1 MKKKILLTA
10 LVVMAF
16 VMLFTVSVFAEGIIV
31 DKTVDAT
38 LGTMVKLS
46 EDPGLDN
53 AAQYVSTLNNIVDN
67 GDSAQDYC
75 IMVDASGE
83 EKYYYVFPSSYIVVE
98 KEAGDKQ
105 EGMFDISA
113 DALVNAITAFNTA
126 NGTSYYADYVISGTG
141 GSKKLDNI
149 VRFEFPSDVTYVHA
163 DYCCMREYSNLV
175 EVRFNYAIN
184 LSSAEKLF
192 FQCKKLEYVIG
203 FEKQTGS
210 LPKTCFFNCLA
221 LKSIELPLNVTKISG
236 SMFQNCR
243 ALKFDNFSK
252 YTNLTTIDGYA
263 FDGAQNLVIDLP
275 DSVTTLGAQAFCSA
289 FKNAGSSLT
298 ISPNSQLKTI
308 GSQGLAANTALTEI
322 YIPSTVTSIGN
333 KAFNGCSNLTK
344 LVNFENCQITK
355 INDEAFAWVSKLTSI
370 KVPATVEEI
379 GSKAFMGTSKLALV
393 YLPKDLSSVAS
404 NAFLDSS
411 ANAVYLFTG
420 TDKTVFAGCTTFSGE
435 SVNVI
440 SGREYDETATYT
452 GINLVVGYSHC
463 IAYLNSNHGTFEFDS
478 LAVGSY
484 CEPITKRNACTDC
497 GYLFDGEKLDA
508 PFTYKGFSTD
518 GESIVYDVKINKD
531 AVEAYKSITGKEFK
545 YGIVVSQVMEG
556 GALINSDEELA
567 DEKIL
572 GIKLTNTDYAS
583 IQIKILNIA
592 ESLQSTPLHC
602 CAYVVDG
609 DSVKYLYDVKDE
621 EGNNVVQANDYANQI
636 SYSQIAE

>member
-75 IMVDASGE
+75 IMVDNSGE
-83 EKYYYVFPSSYIVVE
+83 TKYYYVFPSSYIVVE

-113 DALVNAITAFNTA
+113 DALVNAIVEFNQAKGTAF
-126 NGTSYYADYVISGTG
+126 YADYVISGTG

-163 DYCCMREYSNLV
+163 DYCCMRAYSNLI
-175 EVRFNYAIN
+175 EVRFNRSVN
-184 LSSAEKLF
+184 VSSAEKLF
-192 FQCKKLEYVIG
+192 QSCAKLQTVVG
-203 FEKQTGS
+203 FEKVTGS
-210 LPKTCFFNCLA
+210 MPKGAFMNCSA
-221 LKSIELPLNVTKISG
+221 LKTVKLPTDITKISS
-236 SMFQNCR
+236 SMFQSCKGGLNIE
-243 ALKFDNFSK
+243 NFSDL
-252 YTNLTTIDGYA
+252 TNLTTIDSWA
-263 FDGAQNLVIDLP
+263 FDSCQNLVITLP
-275 DSVTTLGAQAFCSA
+275 DSVTELGHQAFCSA
-289 FKNAGSSLT
+289 FKQGGYIT
-298 ISPNSQLKTI
+298 INPTSQLTTI
-308 GSQGLAANTALTEI
+308 GESAFGDCGKLSKSI
-322 YIPSTVTSIGN
+322 YIPSTVTSIG
-333 KAFNGCSNLTK
+333 KSAFKNYPLSTLE
-344 LVNFENCQITK
+344 NFENCQITNL
-355 INDEAFAWVSKLTSI
+355 NDNTFDWAKLTSI
-370 KVPATVEEI
+370 KIPASVTTI
-379 GSKAFMGTSKLALV
+379 STKAFLYCEKLSLV
-393 YLPKDLSSVAS
+393 YLPKSITSIGDTFTGSPK
-404 NAFLDSS
+404 
-411 ANAVYLFTG
+411 NAVYIFTG
-420 TDKTVFAGCTTFSGE
+420 TDTSVLEGCTTLANANE
-435 SVNVI
+435 I
-440 SGREYDETATYT
+440 SANDYDETKTYE
-452 GINLVVGYSHC
+452 GVNLVVGYSHC

-478 LAVGSY
+478 LVVGSY

-518 GESIVYDVKINKD
+518 GDSIVYDVKINKE

-545 YGIVVSQVMEG
+545 YGIVVSRVMEG
-556 GALINSDEELA
+556 GALINSNEELA

-572 GIKLTNTDYAS
+572 AIKLTNTEYAS

-602 CAYVVDG
+602 CAYVIDG
-609 DSVKYLYDVKDE
+609 DAVKYLYDVKDE